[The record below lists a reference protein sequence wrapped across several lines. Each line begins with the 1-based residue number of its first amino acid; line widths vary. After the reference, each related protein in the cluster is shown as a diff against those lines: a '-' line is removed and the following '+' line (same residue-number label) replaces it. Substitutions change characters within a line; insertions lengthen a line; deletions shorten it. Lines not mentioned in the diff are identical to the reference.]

1 MFKISD
7 MMEKEVVNINN
18 GKKLGFINDIELD
31 MGEGRIRSLIIV
43 NEGSRGYL
51 LSRGEA
57 CSISWNNIIKIGHD
71 MILVKIDQQV
81 DFNDIDI

>member
-7 MMEKEVVNINN
+7 MMEKEVVNVNN
-18 GKKLGFINDIELD
+18 GKKLGFISDIELD
-31 MGEGRIRSLIIV
+31 MGEGRIKSLIIV
-43 NEGSRGYL
+43 NEGSKSYL

-57 CSISWNNIIKIGHD
+57 CAVSWNNIIKIGHD

-81 DFNDIDI
+81 DFNDVDI

>member
-18 GKKLGFINDIELD
+18 GKKLGFISDIEFD
-31 MGEGRIRSLIIV
+31 MGEGRIKSLIIV
-43 NEGSRGYL
+43 NEGSKNYL

-57 CSISWNNIIKIGHD
+57 CAVSWNNIIKIGHD

>member
-31 MGEGRIRSLIIV
+31 MGDGRIKSLIIV
-43 NEGSRGYL
+43 NEGSKGYL

-57 CSISWNNIIKIGHD
+57 CAVSWNNIIKIGHD